1 MKINDYPVYI
11 FVKPV
16 DTIINLYNYIV
27 QVNITQSQTFKNTYI
42 KIKKIMISLHKI
54 IFILMYHIKYF
65 SAINY
70 LYFLI

>member
-16 DTIINLYNYIV
+16 DIIINLYNYIV

-54 IFILMYHIKYF
+54 IFILMYHINF
-65 SAINY
+65 
-70 LYFLI
+70 FLLLIIYTF